1 MDFSYPNF
9 WERTSWKSGENFLK
23 IGREMLLVQSC
34 CQNCVILSTRMSI
47 KLGLKKHVWSP
58 SSSMGSRN
66 FRRQSSTSS
75 ARSVSVIM
83 WEWESY
89 ALPSWGGEKYSLM
102 FSRNDTVSHYLVH
115 FVSVVQLGTLDSH
128 HSGCFQGLRWGTSVF
143 LVYEL
148 VKYISIP
155 LEKTILNSS
164 SLSLP
169 LTLCHLIYAT
179 TSVLALSWKHIPRN
193 TKSTSK

>member
-1 MDFSYPNF
+1 MLSCQPGCQLNWAWRSMFEAPHQV
-9 WERTSWKSGENFLK
+9 WALGISGGNPPHRVHAAF
-23 IGREMLLVQSC
+23 
-34 CQNCVILSTRMSI
+34 
-47 KLGLKKHVWSP
+47 
-58 SSSMGSRN
+58 
-66 FRRQSSTSS
+66 
-75 ARSVSVIM
+75 SVIM

-102 FSRNDTVSHYLVH
+102 FSRNDTVSHYLVY

-128 HSGCFQGLRWGTSVF
+128 HSGCFQGLRRATSVF

-155 LEKTILNSS
+155 LEKTRLNSS